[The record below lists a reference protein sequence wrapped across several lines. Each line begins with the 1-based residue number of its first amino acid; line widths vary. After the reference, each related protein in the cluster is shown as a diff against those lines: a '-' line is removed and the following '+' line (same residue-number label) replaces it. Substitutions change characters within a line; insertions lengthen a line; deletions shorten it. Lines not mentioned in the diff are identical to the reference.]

1 MPERE
6 LVLAVPATLLPA
18 PQDALVPFSPELYDL
33 LRTGS
38 FLARDQAETDETH
51 RQVIAYALVRHA
63 GRSLLMRRT
72 RAGADARL
80 HDRHSLGVGGHVNPI
95 DMSPADAGDD
105 PIRAALG
112 RELAEEIECQPVKI
126 EPLGFI
132 HRSGSPVERVHTGV
146 LFLVESETEPRIR
159 ETHKLEGRLA
169 TLDEIRAV
177 RSSLEGWSLVP
188 LAWLERHEHH
198 AR

>member
-6 LVLAVPATLLPA
+6 LVLAVPAALLPA

-33 LRTGS
+33 LRTGGR
-38 FLARDQAETDETH
+38 FLPRDEVETDETH
-51 RQVIAYALVRHA
+51 RQVIAYALVRHK

-80 HDRHSLGVGGHVNPI
+80 HDRHSLGVGGHVNPV
-95 DMSPADAGDD
+95 DAGDD
-105 PIRAALG
+105 PIRAALA
-112 RELAEEIECQPVKI
+112 RELTEEIECQPVSV

-169 TLDEIRAV
+169 TLAEIQGV
-177 RSSLEGWSLVP
+177 RDSLEGWSLVP
-188 LAWLERHEHH
+188 LEWLEAHDQ
-198 AR
+198 A